1 MDELDGKIIRLL
13 QRDGRAS
20 NARIAR
26 EVGVSE
32 GTVRR
37 RLKRLV
43 QDDVI
48 HVIAVPNMEKMG
60 YGTAALIGLQTDP
73 GRVDEVADAVARL
86 DEAHYVAITTG
97 AYDIFAWVAVESA
110 GELGTFLRSKVG
122 VIPGVRR
129 TETFVNL
136 SMKKRSYGLLV

>member
-1 MDELDGKIIRLL
+1 MDELDGKIVQLL

-20 NARIAR
+20 NARLAR

-43 QDDVI
+43 EDDVI
-48 HVIAVPNMEKMG
+48 DVIAVPNMEKMG

-73 GRVDEVADAVARL
+73 GHVDKVADALVRL
-86 DEAHYVAITTG
+86 AETHYVAITSG
-97 AYDIFAWVAVESA
+97 AYDIFAWVAVEST
-110 GELGTFLRSKVG
+110 GKLGTFLRSKVG
-122 VIPGVRR
+122 VIPGVSR
-129 TETFVNL
+129 TETFINL
-136 SMKKRSYGLLV
+136 SMKKRSYGLVV